1 MSMYLELS
9 RPAGDVSR
17 WEKVLK
23 RLILLNKNYPMENP
37 KCGSMEFMRDF
48 EGDVKT
54 ENKLYDTVKD
64 SLIDQGL
71 IFFGG
76 YASSLYGKY
85 MPKKEKKQLDN
96 SPDFDVLSMDPAT
109 SATILKE
116 RLVALGFKSVKI
128 NKKPGIGEIIAPHY
142 EVVVGNDTVCFIY
155 EPLACHSY
163 NTIHI
168 GGDIVKVATI
178 DTMLSFYLAF
188 LYADRPYYDHDRIL
202 CMAQYLFSV
211 QSKNR
216 LEQKGL
222 LKRFSINCYGEQETL
237 ASMRTEK
244 ATKFKELSSKRGSKE
259 YEEYFLRYTP
269 GENKR
274 IKKNTKKKTK
284 TKKKKTKK
292 NYKRLFGIKL

>member
-1 MSMYLELS
+1 
-9 RPAGDVSR
+9 
-17 WEKVLK
+17 
-23 RLILLNKNYPMENP
+23 
-37 KCGSMEFMRDF
+37 
-48 EGDVKT
+48 
-54 ENKLYDTVKD
+54 
-64 SLIDQGL
+64 
-71 IFFGG
+71 
-76 YASSLYGKY
+76 
-85 MPKKEKKQLDN
+85 
-96 SPDFDVLSMDPAT
+96 
-109 SATILKE
+109 
-116 RLVALGFKSVKI
+116 
-128 NKKPGIGEIIAPHY
+128 
-142 EVVVGNDTVCFIY
+142 
-155 EPLACHSY
+155 
-163 NTIHI
+163 
-168 GGDIVKVATI
+168 
-178 DTMLSFYLAF
+178 MLSFYLAF

-244 ATKFKELSSKRGSKE
+244 ATKFKEMSTKRGSKE

-284 TKKKKTKK
+284 AKKKKTKK

>member
-1 MSMYLELS
+1 
-9 RPAGDVSR
+9 
-17 WEKVLK
+17 
-23 RLILLNKNYPMENP
+23 
-37 KCGSMEFMRDF
+37 
-48 EGDVKT
+48 
-54 ENKLYDTVKD
+54 
-64 SLIDQGL
+64 
-71 IFFGG
+71 
-76 YASSLYGKY
+76 
-85 MPKKEKKQLDN
+85 MPKKERKQLDD
-96 SPDFDVLSMDPAT
+96 SPDFDVLSVDPAT

-116 RLVALGFKSVKI
+116 RLVADGFKSIKI
-128 NKKPGIGEIIAPHY
+128 NKKPGVGEIIAPHY
-142 EVVVGNDTVCFIY
+142 EVVVGKDTVCFIY
-155 EPLACHSY
+155 EPLGCHSY

-168 GGDIVKVATI
+168 GGDIVNVATL

-202 CMAQYLFSV
+202 CLAQYLFSV

-237 ASMRTEK
+237 ESMRADK
-244 ATKFKELSSKRGSKE
+244 AKKFKELSTKRGSKE

-274 IKKNTKKKTK
+274 TKKSTKKKTKK